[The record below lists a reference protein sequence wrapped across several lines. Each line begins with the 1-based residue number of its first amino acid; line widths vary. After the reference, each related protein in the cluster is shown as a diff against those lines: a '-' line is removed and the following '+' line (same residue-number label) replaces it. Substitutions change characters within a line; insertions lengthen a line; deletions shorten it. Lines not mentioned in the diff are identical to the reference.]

1 MTELSTLRAG
11 GTLRAPMSYAEY
23 QALGETK
30 YAEFYDG
37 MVTVNPPTRRHV
49 VINRR
54 LTLLLSAALPAEY
67 EVLPEAGW
75 LAGPDSV
82 FIPDLM
88 LVRLDAPGEDV
99 IRTAPLLVVEITSR
113 STRSEDLG
121 HKMVA
126 YAEGGAK
133 WYWIID
139 PEQETFTVH
148 RLQAGRYAQAA
159 RYSGNQVAALDE
171 PIRVSIDLSTLFG

>member
-1 MTELSTLRAG
+1 MT
-11 GTLRAPMSYAEY
+11 YAEY
-23 QALGETK
+23 EALGETK

-54 LTLLLSAALPAEY
+54 LTLLLGQALPPEY

-75 LAGPDSV
+75 LAAPEVV

-88 LVRLDAPGEDV
+88 VVRLDAPGEDV
-99 IRTAPLLVVEITSR
+99 IRSAPLLVVEITSR

-121 HKMVA
+121 YKMAA
-126 YAEGGAK
+126 YAEGGAD
-133 WYWIID
+133 WYWIVD
-139 PEQETFTVH
+139 PEKSTLTTYQRGAHRCTQHSCVH
-148 RLQAGRYAQAA
+148 RWEMADIQQPLV
-159 RYSGNQVAALDE
+159 VA
-171 PIRVSIDLSTLFG
+171 IDVTELFK